1 MAISPKSASAADTPR
16 AATGLLGTIAG
27 AFTSARQVLGNF
39 VELVTLEARRAGLA
53 LTWMVALGAI
63 AAMLVVTAWLGFMV
77 AFALWLISQGMTP
90 AGAIALVAL
99 ANLLVAIAVGFACF
113 MLSRNLLFPA
123 TRRQLKPR
131 SSSSDTV

>member
-1 MAISPKSASAADTPR
+1 MATSPKPATDTPR
-16 AATGLLGTIAG
+16 AATGIFGTIAG
-27 AFTSARQVLGNF
+27 VFTSARQVLSNY

-53 LTWMVALGAI
+53 LTWMVALGAM

-77 AFALWLISQGMTP
+77 AFALWLISQGMTL
-90 AGAIALVAL
+90 ASSIALVASV
-99 ANLLVAIAVGFACF
+99 NLFAAVVVGFGCF

-131 SSSSDTV
+131 SSDTV